1 MLGQTA
7 FPLSH
12 PLIAHPDSELPLCP
26 VLARYTGPSTVLGNE
41 GPVSVDLPVPGFF
54 PGTPL
59 EAWNR
64 FETFTLIRT
73 QRSIMAALFPKPID
87 QMLFRR
93 I

>member
-1 MLGQTA
+1 MSRYWSNFAKTGNPNTGGDVPATWPA
-7 FPLSH
+7 F
-12 PLIAHPDSELPLCP
+12 
-26 VLARYTGPSTVLGNE
+26 TGPSTVLGNE

-59 EAWNR
+59 EAWNH